1 MRFYY
6 IGLDIHK
13 ITIAYC
19 VKIQDGT
26 IIDQGTIQATR
37 QSLSQWLKALP
48 QPRTFAMEA
57 TLFTGWIYDYL
68 KPHALEVLVA
78 HPQMLKAIT
87 ESKKKNDKKDAQ
99 TIADLLRCNLLPQCH
114 MIKKETRDLR
124 RVLRYRNMLV
134 RECVRMNN
142 KMAGILM
149 ETGTPYNKRKLR
161 TKKYM
166 NEVLDSVEHLPQSAR
181 ELLLLSKAG
190 YDWFSKAQKKLVSA
204 LRSNSEMSE
213 RVERLMTIP
222 GVGEITALTWVLEID
237 DPHRFSSVKK
247 AVSYCGLCSAQIE
260 SAGKQRRN
268 PISKKRNKHLQT
280 ILIEAAKIAP
290 LWNPDLAEVHAREA
304 GKGHRNQASI
314 AVARKIVAFMLAVD
328 KREEGFEVSRK
339 KQAA

>member
-1 MRFYY
+1 MKAYY

-13 ITIAYC
+13 KTISYC
-19 VKIQDGT
+19 MKIQDGT
-26 IIDQGTIQATR
+26 IMDQGTIQATR
-37 QSLSQWLKALP
+37 QGLSEWLKTLP
-48 QPRTFAMEA
+48 EPRVIAMEA
-57 TLFTGWIYDYL
+57 TIFTSWIYDFL
-68 KPHALEVLVA
+68 KPHALEMQVA

-87 ESKKKNDKKDAQ
+87 ESKKKNDQKDAQ
-99 TIADLLRCNLLPQCH
+99 TIADLLRCNLLPPCH
-114 MIKKETRDLR
+114 MIERETRDLR

-149 ETGTPYNKRKLR
+149 ETGTPYNKTKLR
-161 TKKYM
+161 TKKYVH
-166 NEVLDSVEHLPQSAR
+166 EVLGSVDYIPESAR

-190 YDWFSKAQKKLVSA
+190 YDWFQKAQKRLVSA
-204 LRSNSEMSE
+204 LRSNSRISQ

-222 GVGEITALTWVLEID
+222 GVGEITALTWVLEMD

-290 LWNPDLAEVHAREA
+290 LWNPELAEVYAREA
-304 GKGHRNQASI
+304 AKGNRNQASI

-328 KREEGFEVSRK
+328 KRKGNFEIPGEE
-339 KQAA
+339 QAA